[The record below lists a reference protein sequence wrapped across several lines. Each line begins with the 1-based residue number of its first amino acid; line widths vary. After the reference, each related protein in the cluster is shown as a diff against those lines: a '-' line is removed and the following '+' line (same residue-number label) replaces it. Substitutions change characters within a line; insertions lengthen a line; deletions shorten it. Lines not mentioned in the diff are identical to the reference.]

1 LRFFG
6 GGQEPGKPS
15 PCSDA
20 SPSLAGILGFGLLLF
35 VFAADFTTSTRNNSR
50 ALRLVAAVL
59 VPSLSPVLRINPLAG
74 GGAFLAAWLS

>member
-35 VFAADFTTSTRNNSR
+35 AADFTTFTRNNSR